1 MGLLQKDGKGN
12 ISWIRARLI
21 LEFENEEKAEH
32 ILKSLEADNYEFI
45 KCQREGKRV
54 VCESS
59 SNKASTLLHT
69 LDDFLSCIILSD
81 EVYRNI

>member
-1 MGLLQKDGKGN
+1 MGLLKKDGKGN

-45 KCQREGKRV
+45 KCQREGKRL
-54 VCESS
+54 VCES